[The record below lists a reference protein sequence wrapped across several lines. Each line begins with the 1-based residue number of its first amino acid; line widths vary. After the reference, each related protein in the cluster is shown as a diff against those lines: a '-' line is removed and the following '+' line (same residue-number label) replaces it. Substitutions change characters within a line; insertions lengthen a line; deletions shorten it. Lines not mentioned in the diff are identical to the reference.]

1 MKINKNIFIPHRWIG
16 LKGLTRFFI
25 FLFYIPFIIFL
36 YSATQWIMALLTPA
50 EKLATYSAPIKQLWA
65 GAAVQSLLLAVLLC
79 TVIAVLKTLADTAKY
94 PLKK

>member
-65 GAAVQSLLLAVLLC
+65 SAAVQSLLLLVLLAG
-79 TVIAVLKTLADTAKY
+79 VISLLRALGAIAKQT
-94 PLKK
+94 LKK